1 MTNFY
6 FDLDGTLANLYGVNN
21 WLEMLR
27 AENDLPYRIATPMV
41 DMDKFVSICRK
52 LKAQGNRF
60 YVVSWGSKNSSAS
73 YLKSVKHAKRDWLA
87 HYCPDI
93 WDGIHVLPYD
103 TPKSQVI
110 DYSRIGRH
118 ILFDDEYSNLV
129 EWSKWGDTGALLP
142 KDIFPC
148 LEYYLAA

>member
-6 FDLDGTLANLYGVNN
+6 FDLDGTLNRFYEVEN
-21 WLEMLR
+21 WLDYLIKE
-27 AENDLPYRIATPMV
+27 DTYPYRIASPLV
-41 DMDKFVSICRK
+41 DMDKFITICRK

-60 YVVSWGSKNSSAS
+60 YVVSWGSKNSSAN
-73 YLKSVKHAKRDWLA
+73 YLESVASAKRDWLA

-93 WDGIHVLPYD
+93 WNGIHVLPYG

-110 DYSRIGRH
+110 DYSRMGRH
-118 ILFDDEYSNLV
+118 ILFDDEYPNLI